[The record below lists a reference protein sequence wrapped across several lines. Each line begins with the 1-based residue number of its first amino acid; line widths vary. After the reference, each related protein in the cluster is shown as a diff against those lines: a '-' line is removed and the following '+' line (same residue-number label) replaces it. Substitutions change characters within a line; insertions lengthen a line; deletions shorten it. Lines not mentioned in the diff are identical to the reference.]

1 MCAIPEHLTGV
12 ITTRHYTNP
21 GLPYL
26 TLRQEDVTL
35 NTMLGM
41 SVYLGKSTTES
52 INVNAMVD
60 TNVSLYLGESTTE
73 TVNVVLTSPTVCA
86 EFVSQRLQPLQS
98 IHSVII
104 KNVSCILH

>member
-1 MCAIPEHLTGV
+1 
-12 ITTRHYTNP
+12 
-21 GLPYL
+21 
-26 TLRQEDVTL
+26 
-35 NTMLGM
+35 MLGM

-52 INVNAMVD
+52 INVNAMVDTNVSLYLGESMTETINVNAMVD